1 MSYQDKAYNLVK
13 EIDAKAAEVR
23 EAVRNAERAPTVR
36 QLDGGLG
43 SVAVSGTGEL
53 LEVFLDVEQVRNQTA
68 ASLARQVLRGIQQ
81 TELDARRAGE
91 ATIAEAT
98 EEARFW

>member
-1 MSYQDKAYNLVK
+1 VNYQDKAYHLVK

-23 EAVRNAERAPTVR
+23 EAVRTAERAATVR
-36 QLDGGLG
+36 LLDGGLG
-43 SVAVSGTGEL
+43 TVAVSGMGEL
-53 LEVFLDVEQVRNQTA
+53 LEIALDVDRVRDQTA
-68 ASLARQVLRGIQQ
+68 ASLARQILRGIQQ
-81 TELDARRAGE
+81 VELEARRARE